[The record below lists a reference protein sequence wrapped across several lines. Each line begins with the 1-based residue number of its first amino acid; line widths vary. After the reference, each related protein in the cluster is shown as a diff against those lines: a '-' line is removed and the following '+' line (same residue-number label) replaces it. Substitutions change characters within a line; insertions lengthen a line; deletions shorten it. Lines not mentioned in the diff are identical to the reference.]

1 MLVKPVICARSQ
13 EQLELTLLE
22 GGSLG
27 AALPAPLQAHLSAC
41 PSCTT
46 EAASLQALISALQA
60 TPAPVVPAHLTARLV
75 PLVVAAAQ
83 QGRRQGALARLLR
96 PVAAFATAFG
106 VVLATLAAAGSA
118 LVVSAALTA
127 GGRTPATEPATQT
140 PATEAPAT
148 QAPATQTPATTPAT
162 PAPASEAPA
171 ESATP
176 AATPTPEPADVPRRT
191 PEPVSPDPS
200 EGIDPT
206 APTEGTSP

>member
-27 AALPAPLQAHLSAC
+27 AALPAPLEAHLSTC

-140 PATEAPAT
+140 PASQPAT
-148 QAPATQTPATTPAT
+148 QAPATQAPVTTTPAT
-162 PAPASEAPA
+162 PAPATEAPA
-171 ESATP
+171 ETSAP
-176 AATPTPEPADVPRRT
+176 EATPTPEPTDVPRRT

>member
-27 AALPAPLQAHLSAC
+27 AALPAPLEAHLSTC

-148 QAPATQTPATTPAT
+148 QTPATSTPTT

-171 ESATP
+171 ESAVP
-176 AATPTPEPADVPRRT
+176 VATPTPEPADVPRRT

>member
-1 MLVKPVICARSQ
+1 MEKCTRSRAA
-13 EQLELTLLE
+13 LEETLLE

-27 AALPAPLQAHLSAC
+27 AALPAPLQAHLNTC
-41 PSCTT
+41 PSCTA
-46 EAASLQALISALQA
+46 EAASLQTLISALQA
-60 TPAPVVPAHLTARLV
+60 RPAPVVPAQLTARLV

-127 GGRTPATEPATQT
+127 GGRTPATQIPASQPATQ
-140 PATEAPAT
+140 APAT
-148 QAPATQTPATTPAT
+148 QAPATTTPVT